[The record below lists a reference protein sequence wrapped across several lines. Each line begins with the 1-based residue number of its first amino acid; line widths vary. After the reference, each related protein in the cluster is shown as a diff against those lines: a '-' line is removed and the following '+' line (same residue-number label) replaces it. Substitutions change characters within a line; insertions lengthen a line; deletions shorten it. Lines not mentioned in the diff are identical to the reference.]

1 MKIAVVAITR
11 HGITLAGRVVAAL
24 HELSLPACV
33 FVPEKF
39 HAEAEAIVPGAVT
52 GYTGKTGDQIP
63 TLFAAFDGLIAII
76 SLGAMV
82 RLIAPHL
89 TSKTID
95 PAVLVLDEGG
105 TFVIPILSGHLGGA
119 NALAGQLATVLGAT
133 AVLTTASDSRATI
146 GVDILGRE
154 LGWTLDAAH
163 DVLVRA
169 SAAMVNDE
177 PVALVQ
183 EAGRTDWWITHANGR
198 SGPLPANVT
207 LLTRLEDLDPERFA
221 TVLWISQREMPA
233 DFATRLAGRVVTYRP
248 PDE

>member
-39 HAEAEAIVPGAVT
+39 HAEAEAIVPGVVT

-119 NALAGQLATVLGAT
+119 NALAGQLAVVAVGVAKERQNRRQTELRRRAMKLGEP
-133 AVLTTASDSRATI
+133 
-146 GVDILGRE
+146 LG
-154 LGWTLDAAH
+154 GH
-163 DVLVRA
+163 Q
-169 SAAMVNDE
+169 
-177 PVALVQ
+177 P
-183 EAGRTDWWITHANGR
+183 
-198 SGPLPANVT
+198 
-207 LLTRLEDLDPERFA
+207 
-221 TVLWISQREMPA
+221 
-233 DFATRLAGRVVTYRP
+233 P
-248 PDE
+248 PDPVGVIADQRVR